1 MFLRVLLCGLSLT
14 KKSLNTM
21 TAKSQIS
28 PPALS
33 ALKLQTE
40 FPAIPIEF
48 QTVITKLKRL
58 YTRGKTDSPAY
69 RRLVLEAWRLAP
81 DRILMHWLRA
91 GIERGLI
98 EQPESNDH
106 E

>member
-1 MFLRVLLCGLSLT
+1 
-14 KKSLNTM
+14 M
-21 TAKSQIS
+21 TAQTIS

-33 ALKLQTE
+33 ALKLPTE

-48 QTVITKLKRL
+48 QAVVTKLKRL
-58 YTRGKTDSPAY
+58 HTRRRTDSPAY
-69 RRLVLEAWRLAP
+69 QRLVLKAWRLAP
-81 DRILMHWLRA
+81 DHILLHWLRA

-98 EQPESNDH
+98 EEHKESTI